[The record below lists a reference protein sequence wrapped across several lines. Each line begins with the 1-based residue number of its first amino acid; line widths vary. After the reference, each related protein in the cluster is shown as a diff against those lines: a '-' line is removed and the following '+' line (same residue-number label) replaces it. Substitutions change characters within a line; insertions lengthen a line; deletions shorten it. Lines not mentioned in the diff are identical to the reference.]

1 MAEATGQ
8 DKTEAPSPRRLRQ
21 AREEGN
27 VARSTD
33 LTAALMLLASIVL
46 LHWMGVRLFE
56 AMVATLHRMLTPGES
71 ANITRADD
79 LGVLGSYVMYLMGW
93 TLLPILVAIAG
104 VGVLVTAGQTGL
116 MLTGKPL
123 TPKLSKINPL
133 TGFKRL
139 VDARAAIRLVMSLGK
154 VIIISTVASLLIMN
168 QIDAI
173 AALPM
178 MTLAAATAVVAEM
191 TFMLALKLAAL
202 LIVLAILDFTFQRF
216 QHTKDLKMTKQ
227 EVRQELK
234 DMDGDPLMK
243 QRRARVARQLA
254 MQRMAQAVP
263 KADVIITNPTH
274 ISIAL
279 KYDSATM
286 RAPKVIAKGAD
297 LMAMQIRQ
305 IAIANGIPLVE
316 RKPLARALYSSV
328 EVGQEIPEEHYN
340 AVAEILAYVYR
351 LSGRM
356 AG

>member
-1 MAEATGQ
+1 MAETTGQ
-8 DKTEAPSPRRLRQ
+8 ERTEAPTARRLRQ

-33 LTAALMLLASIVL
+33 LTAALMLLAAIVFIYML
-46 LHWMGVRLFE
+46 GAQLFE
-56 AMVATLHRMLTPGES
+56 AMAATLRRLLTAS
-71 ANITRADD
+71 DSSNITRADD
-79 LGVLGSYVMYLMGW
+79 LASIGHYLLALLGW
-93 TLLPILVAIAG
+93 TLLPLLVAIAG
-104 VGVLVTAGQTGL
+104 VGILVTAGQTGL

-123 TPKLSKINPL
+123 TPKFSRINPL
-133 TGFKRL
+133 SGFKRL

-154 VIIISTVASLLIMN
+154 VAIVSTVATLLIMAE
-168 QIDAI
+168 IDAI
-173 AALPM
+173 AALPL
-178 MTLAAATAVVAEM
+178 MTLGAATALIAQM
-191 TFMLALKLAAL
+191 TFMLALKLAGLLVLLAL
-202 LIVLAILDFTFQRF
+202 LDFAFQRF
-216 QHTKDLKMTKQ
+216 QHTKDMKMTKQ

-254 MQRMAQAVP
+254 MQRMAQQVP

-279 KYDSATM
+279 RYDSATM
-286 RAPKVIAKGAD
+286 RAPRVIAKGAD
-297 LMAMQIRQ
+297 LMAMRIRQ
-305 IAIANGIPLVE
+305 IATANGIPLVE
-316 RKPLARALYSSV
+316 RKPLARALFASV
-328 EVGQEIPEEHYN
+328 EVGEEVPEEHYT

>member
-1 MAEATGQ
+1 MAETTGQ
-8 DKTEAPSPRRLRQ
+8 ERSEAPTARKIRQ

-46 LHWMGVRLFE
+46 LYLLSTRLFE
-56 AMVATLHRMLTPGES
+56 AMAATLHRMLGAVDATNP
-71 ANITRADD
+71 TRADD
-79 LGVLGSYVMYLMGW
+79 LGAVMKYLMHLMGW
-93 TLLPILVAIAG
+93 TVLPLLVAVAG
-104 VGVLVTAGQTGL
+104 VGMLVTAGQTGL

-123 TPKLSKINPL
+123 IPKASRINPL
-133 TGFKRL
+133 SGVKRL

-154 VIIISTVASLLIMN
+154 VIIISAVAIIIIMFE
-168 QIDAI
+168 IDAI

-178 MTLAAATAVVAEM
+178 MTIGAATATAANM

-202 LIVLAILDFTFQRF
+202 LVVLALLDFAFQKY

-227 EVRQELK
+227 EVKQELK

-254 MQRMAQAVP
+254 MQRMAQQVP
-263 KADVIITNPTH
+263 QADVILTNPTH
-274 ISIAL
+274 LSIAL
-279 KYDSATM
+279 QYDSETM

-297 LMAMQIRQ
+297 FMAMRIRQ
-305 IAIANGIPLVE
+305 IATANGIPLVE

-328 EVGQEIPEEHYN
+328 EVGDEVPEEHYA

-351 LSGRM
+351 LSGKM